1 MRNLTNL
8 LCGFALTVCGTCYA
22 TADMKDTGNMKEEK
36 RIVQTAGR
44 DNLGAFAP
52 DFAHY
57 NDDVLFGENWNNK
70 DISLGAFRIIWKS

>member
-36 RIVQTAGR
+36 KNCADGR
-44 DNLGAFAP
+44 
-52 DFAHY
+52 
-57 NDDVLFGENWNNK
+57 K
-70 DISLGAFRIIWKS
+70 R

>member
-44 DNLGAFAP
+44 DNLVFHLIH
-52 DFAHY
+52 FY
-57 NDDVLFGENWNNK
+57 NHAGKYNPPACCP
-70 DISLGAFRIIWKS
+70 SY